1 MVKAKS
7 GITEQASIPSVNTL
21 SIEENVHRQKLT
33 QKKFS
38 PTVQLLQNFYLSP
51 HALNPNHTPNST
63 HTSLLRLPEASCPEK
78 ALCLDKVG
86 GAEGQLLHLSEV
98 IGGVLIGHNTT
109 DPDERALRQK
119 PYL

>member
-1 MVKAKS
+1 MVKAMS
-7 GITEQASIPSVNTL
+7 GITEKASFQSVNTL
-21 SIEENVHRQKLT
+21 SIEENAHRQKLT

-51 HALNPNHTPNST
+51 PPLT
-63 HTSLLRLPEASCPEK
+63 LPTQTTFTYLKHLVQKRVYAW
-78 ALCLDKVG
+78 DQVG

-98 IGGVLIGHNTT
+98 IGGVLIGHNTA